1 MNLLARLLHTLGNIA
16 DTQDCDRPS
25 EALTVLMSQAEHY
38 NDDELHQLRQELD
51 TMKAV
56 IGSLSLEVEELQNK
70 KDDVSETHTVVKMM
84 PYAKKN

>member
-1 MNLLARLLHTLGNIA
+1 MNILARLLHTLGNIA

-25 EALTVLMSQAEHY
+25 EALGILMSQASNY
-38 NDDELHQLRQELD
+38 DNDELQQLRQELD

-56 IGSLSLEVEELQNK
+56 IGSLSLEVEDLQNK
-70 KDDVSETHTVVKMM
+70 KDDVSQTHTVVKMM